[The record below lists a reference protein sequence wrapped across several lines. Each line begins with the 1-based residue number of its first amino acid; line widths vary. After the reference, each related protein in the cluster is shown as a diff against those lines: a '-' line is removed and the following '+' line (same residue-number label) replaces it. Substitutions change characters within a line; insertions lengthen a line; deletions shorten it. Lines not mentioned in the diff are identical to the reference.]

1 MAGPAQK
8 AWLEIEDSPGKLDCL
23 FNPKDFSVTKANSWE
38 AKAAPGQSAA
48 KPTFGGGSPREMTLQ
63 LLFDATL
70 LAPPV
75 SVKDVSIRLFD
86 AMKATKN
93 EGGAKNK
100 SRPPTL
106 TFRWG
111 AFSFEGVAK
120 SLTVQFQ
127 LFRPDGDPIRADV
140 KLALMQWNVEGTLG
154 QNPTTRSS
162 GALGS
167 HVVHDGDSLASISHR
182 VYGDPTQ
189 WRVIAE
195 ANGIDDPL
203 RLRSGRVLS
212 IPSVDG

>member
-1 MAGPAQK
+1 MAPPGK
-8 AWLEIEDSPGKLDCL
+8 ATLEIEDDNTPLHCI

-48 KPTFGGGSPREMTLQ
+48 KPTFGGGQPRELTLQ

-70 LAPPV
+70 LTPPV
-75 SVKDVSIRLFD
+75 SVKDVSIKLFD

-111 AFSFEGVAK
+111 AFAFQGVAK

-127 LFRPDGDPIRADV
+127 LFRENGEPIRADV
-140 KLALMQWNVEGTLG
+140 KLALIQWNVEGTLG

-162 GALGS
+162 GALGA
-167 HVVHDGDSLASISHR
+167 HVVHDGDSLPSIAYT

-195 ANGIDDPL
+195 GNGIDDPL
-203 RLRSGRVLS
+203 RLRSGRALS
-212 IPSVDG
+212 LPSLDT

>member
-1 MAGPAQK
+1 MADNGK
-8 AWLEIEDSPGKLDCL
+8 AALEIEDDPTPLHCI

-48 KPTFGGGSPREMTLQ
+48 KPTFGGGQPRELSLQ

-70 LAPPV
+70 LTPPM
-75 SVKDVSIRLFD
+75 SVKDVSIKLFD
-86 AMKATKN
+86 AMKASKN

-100 SRPPTL
+100 SRPPAL

-111 AFSFEGVAK
+111 AFAFQGVAK

-127 LFRPDGDPIRADV
+127 LFRENGEPIRADV
-140 KLALMQWNVEGTLG
+140 KLALVQWDVEGTLG

-162 GALGS
+162 GALGTRL
-167 HVVHDGDSLASISHR
+167 VHDGDSLASIAYA
-182 VYGDPTQ
+182 VYGDATQ

-203 RLRSGRVLS
+203 SLRSGRALS
-212 IPSVDG
+212 LPSLDT